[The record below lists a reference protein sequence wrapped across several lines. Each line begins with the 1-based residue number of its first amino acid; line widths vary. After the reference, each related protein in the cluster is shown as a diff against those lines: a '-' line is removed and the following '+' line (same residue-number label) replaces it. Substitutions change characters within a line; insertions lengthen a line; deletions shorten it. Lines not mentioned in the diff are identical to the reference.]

1 MITPDQPPT
10 LPGQGEGQRLR
21 GAATRGLRLVAWVA
35 AWLAAA
41 AWAQTGAGAPGAPAA
56 RASGTTAVTDP
67 VSEPWPVRAGADPA
81 PLTGP
86 VPRAG
91 MVGAAR
97 AVDAEP
103 EGLLARLTR
112 QPLRLVSAGRTLGDL
127 QGQLEA
133 ALGVRLTLTSGA
145 ANLTVSGEIA
155 GEDGMALVRELA
167 ARLRLDWAIGRDGI
181 FLAPEGSA
189 RAVVFNA
196 PSAVVASRAAFLA
209 NQEFLEMGSG
219 IRVVGRNEEI
229 TVTGI
234 PAWINQVAALR
245 VPALADFVQRTMAQQ
260 AARKA
265 SAAAEA
271 EAAEAARN
279 NPLINLPAA
288 GASAA
293 GEPLSLMVFR
303 LNNAYVDDKK
313 VTVGSSS
320 VTIQGVASLFRQ
332 FTGLGGGDTPGQG
345 AGGDGGGAARLP
357 RMDPLA
363 GGRGTGRAERDDE
376 GARAPARGAGASSAS
391 QPAVIADS
399 RMNALMVRDRASM
412 LEPYKALVKVLDQP
426 TDMVQLDA
434 FVIDIKASR
443 LDEFGLGLSWGGSAR
458 MNSPNLAPGG
468 AAPAGANLILQAARG
483 AQLLAQIRAL
493 ETKGESEILT
503 VPSVVTLNNLEA
515 TFSARQSFF
524 VKVSGN
530 QDASLTKVTAE
541 TLLKV
546 TPLVS
551 LAAGAGGN
559 SNGSDRRIRLLI
571 SIQDGSVDASSSAV
585 VDNLPRTLENQIST
599 QAVVRGGD
607 TLVIGGQVVRKR
619 VNRVSG
625 LPIIKDIP
633 LLGALTNSRSDD
645 YEQYVRVYVVRPRIL
660 GDDSALLNE
669 PVAANAADPMVH
681 GIVGRVPELIRG
693 SGLSP
698 QGTDAARPA
707 SGREAGESMLVV
719 PVPQPVAPPVVPIN
733 EPRSAGARDRAGS
746 AAAGGQTEGTD
757 RGERNDKPGKA
768 DKADKADKTDKP
780 DKGGKPADEAPDD
793 WNSDDPIWRPPGT
806 PLRLKLMS
814 VPAPA
819 APRAGAAT
827 GGGSAGMRVD
837 NTTQASRDREARQI
851 LEAELKRGE
860 QQVLRLLG
868 EPAQDSPSMQAAL
881 ARARGDVQALRS
893 ELARLSAPASS
904 TASSAST
911 AAAGPGASSAPML
924 PATALPQ
931 APASPTSPTRT
942 GR

>member
-1 MITPDQPPT
+1 
-10 LPGQGEGQRLR
+10 
-21 GAATRGLRLVAWVA
+21 
-35 AWLAAA
+35 
-41 AWAQTGAGAPGAPAA
+41 
-56 RASGTTAVTDP
+56 
-67 VSEPWPVRAGADPA
+67 
-81 PLTGP
+81 
-86 VPRAG
+86 
-91 MVGAAR
+91 
-97 AVDAEP
+97 
-103 EGLLARLTR
+103 
-112 QPLRLVSAGRTLGDL
+112 
-127 QGQLEA
+127 
-133 ALGVRLTLTSGA
+133 
-145 ANLTVSGEIA
+145 
-155 GEDGMALVRELA
+155 
-167 ARLRLDWAIGRDGI
+167 
-181 FLAPEGSA
+181 
-189 RAVVFNA
+189 
-196 PSAVVASRAAFLA
+196 
-209 NQEFLEMGSG
+209 
-219 IRVVGRNEEI
+219 
-229 TVTGI
+229 
-234 PAWINQVAALR
+234 
-245 VPALADFVQRTMAQQ
+245 
-260 AARKA
+260 
-265 SAAAEA
+265 
-271 EAAEAARN
+271 
-279 NPLINLPAA
+279 
-288 GASAA
+288 
-293 GEPLSLMVFR
+293 
-303 LNNAYVDDKK
+303 
-313 VTVGSSS
+313 
-320 VTIQGVASLFRQ
+320 
-332 FTGLGGGDTPGQG
+332 
-345 AGGDGGGAARLP
+345 
-357 RMDPLA
+357 MDPLA

-376 GARAPARGAGASSAS
+376 GARVPARGAGASRAS
-391 QPAVIADS
+391 EPAVIADS

-515 TFSARQSFF
+515 SFSARQNFY

-551 LAAGAGGN
+551 QAAGAGGN

-669 PVAANAADPMVH
+669 PVAANGADPMVH

-698 QGTDAARPA
+698 QGTDTARPA

-719 PVPQPVAPPVVPIN
+719 PVPQPVAPPVMPPS
-733 EPRSAGARDRAGS
+733 EPRSAGARDRSGS
-746 AAAGGQTEGTD
+746 AAGASQTEGAD
-757 RGERNDKPGKA
+757 RGERKDKPGKA
-768 DKADKADKTDKP
+768 DNANKADKTDKP
-780 DKGGKPADEAPDD
+780 AKGSKAADEAPDD
-793 WNSDDPIWRPPGT
+793 WNPDDPIWRPPGS
-806 PLRLKLMS
+806 PLGRKLMS

-827 GGGSAGMRVD
+827 GGGGAGARVD
-837 NTTQASRDREARQI
+837 NITQASRDREARQI
-851 LEAELKRGE
+851 LEAELKRAE

-868 EPAQDSPSMQAAL
+868 EPAQDNPATQAAL

-893 ELARLSAPASS
+893 ELARLSAPPSS
-904 TASSAST
+904 TAP
-911 AAAGPGASSAPML
+911 AGPGASSAPML
-924 PATALPQ
+924 PATTLTQ
-931 APASPTSPTRT
+931 APSSPSSPARA